1 MFQNIFYKPIFGQI
15 HKKKH
20 IILLLQFLTAFSRR
34 ALPLPLSAK
43 NPCRETHP
51 PAPAFNNPPAP
62 PPSPERDPHGGGE
75 GSRIKE
81 KVGKGPGRREGGKE
95 TEREETE
102 ERNEK
107 DRTGR
112 KAGGSVP
119 EAGESHWTP
128 LYRPGEPA
136 GPEYPRPPL
145 PNTAALGEGGGS
157 HKKNPPPQACP
168 LSGEGPCGGGF
179 LKTAATYSPT

>member
-1 MFQNIFYKPIFGQI
+1 MLFPEEKKVFYNINPQEK
-15 HKKKH
+15 
-20 IILLLQFLTAFSRR
+20 LTICSAFSRR

-81 KVGKGPGRREGGKE
+81 KVGKGPGRKEGGKE

-112 KAGGSVP
+112 KRQGEACRRPGKAIKKVLPRKPVP
-119 EAGESHWTP
+119 FPGKDLAGED
-128 LYRPGEPA
+128 
-136 GPEYPRPPL
+136 
-145 PNTAALGEGGGS
+145 
-157 HKKNPPPQACP
+157 
-168 LSGEGPCGGGF
+168 F
-179 LKTAATYSPT
+179 